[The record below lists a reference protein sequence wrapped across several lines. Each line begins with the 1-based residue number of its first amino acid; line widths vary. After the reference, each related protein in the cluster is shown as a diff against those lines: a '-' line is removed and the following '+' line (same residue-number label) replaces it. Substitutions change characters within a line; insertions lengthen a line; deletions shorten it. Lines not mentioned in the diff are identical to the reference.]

1 MEVSEMSRKR
11 SFEVEFM
18 DDVIELGVLSEE
30 VDTERMKEMMLADPE
45 LREATRTLLQFFDEL
60 RRRGH

>member
-1 MEVSEMSRKR
+1 MSRKR